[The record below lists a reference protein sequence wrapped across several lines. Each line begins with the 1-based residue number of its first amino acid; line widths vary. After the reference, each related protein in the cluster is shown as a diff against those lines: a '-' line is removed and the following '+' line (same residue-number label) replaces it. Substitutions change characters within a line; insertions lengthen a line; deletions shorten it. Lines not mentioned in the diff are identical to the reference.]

1 MTDSKVILVT
11 GSATGLGLNIAKLL
25 SSKNH
30 KVYASMRDIEGK
42 NKTNAQSIRD
52 WGNQYPT
59 KITVIELDVSCEK
72 SVDRAI
78 SAIVEEEGR
87 LDVVINNAGLGAL
100 GITESFTV
108 EQAKQVFEVNT
119 FGPMRVNQAALPH
132 MRSQN
137 SGLLLHITSSAGRL
151 CFPFLGIYNASKFA
165 IEALAESYIYELKSF
180 EIDIAIIEPGAYP
193 SELHDKRLQ
202 PKNSH
207 VIKDYGETAQIP
219 ALMVQGMKDL
229 MSSPQ
234 APDANEIAN
243 AVYAIVAM
251 DTGSRPLRTVVGN
264 IATEGIEALNEA
276 TQKYQSQLLDS
287 LGMN

>member
-137 SGLLLHITSSAGRL
+137 SGDR
-151 CFPFLGIYNASKFA
+151 
-165 IEALAESYIYELKSF
+165 KS
-180 EIDIAIIEPGAYP
+180 
-193 SELHDKRLQ
+193 
-202 PKNSH
+202 
-207 VIKDYGETAQIP
+207 
-219 ALMVQGMKDL
+219 
-229 MSSPQ
+229 
-234 APDANEIAN
+234 
-243 AVYAIVAM
+243 
-251 DTGSRPLRTVVGN
+251 VV
-264 IATEGIEALNEA
+264 
-276 TQKYQSQLLDS
+276 
-287 LGMN
+287 